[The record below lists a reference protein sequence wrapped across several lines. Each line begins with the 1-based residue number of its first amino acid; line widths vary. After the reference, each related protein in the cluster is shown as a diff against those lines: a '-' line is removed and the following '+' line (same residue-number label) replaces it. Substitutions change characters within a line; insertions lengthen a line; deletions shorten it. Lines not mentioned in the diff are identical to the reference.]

1 MLAILPMF
9 ALMFLMPRLLPLEL
23 IRYLITDP
31 AMFFEIVK
39 ALSLSMVE
47 WVNELPNGIAEIART
62 IMELIS
68 TII

>member
-9 ALMFLMPRLLPLEL
+9 ALMFLMPILLPLEM

>member
-1 MLAILPMF
+1 MLVILPMF
-9 ALMFLMPRLLPLEL
+9 ALMFLMPILLPLEM
-23 IRYLITDP
+23 IRYLINDP

>member
-1 MLAILPMF
+1 MLVILPMF
-9 ALMFLMPRLLPLEL
+9 ALMFLMPILLPLEM